1 VCRHRANTVLF
12 APRPRLIAQSR
23 RYFEALS
30 AGGGPSMPIE
40 PGEHEVN
47 AAVEVTFALEIGPA
61 S

>member
-1 VCRHRANTVLF
+1 MRCSQSKSTTTERAANT
-12 APRPRLIAQSR
+12 
-23 RYFEALS
+23 S